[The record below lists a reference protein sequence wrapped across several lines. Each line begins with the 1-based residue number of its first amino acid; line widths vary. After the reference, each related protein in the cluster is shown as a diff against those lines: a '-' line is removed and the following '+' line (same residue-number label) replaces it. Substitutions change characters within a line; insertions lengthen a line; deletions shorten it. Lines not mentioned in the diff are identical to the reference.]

1 VKKEGDNI
9 FCVLLKDSIVVESV
23 PGHAKDVLR
32 GDVVYQTDAR
42 NRILCH
48 FFFFLFSHKFGNQG
62 RKYKFFFLI

>member
-42 NRILCH
+42 NRILCL
-48 FFFFLFSHKFGNQG
+48 FFFFYFHINLVIKEENINA
-62 RKYKFFFLI
+62 FFLI